1 MTDEHKKAL
10 AEGRAQGRSVK
21 QYLDALEENKPKRGR
36 KRTPESIKKRLAAIE
51 DQLASASSLKRL
63 NLLQERSD
71 LSEELERETSEDK
84 VDLSEL
90 EAEFV
95 KVAKDYGERKG
106 IAYGTWR
113 EMGVPA
119 ATLKQAG
126 ITRGSG

>member
-90 EAEFV
+90 EGEFV

-106 IAYGTWR
+106 IAYSTWR

-126 ITRGSG
+126 ITRGTG

>member
-36 KRTPESIKKRLAAIE
+36 KRTPESIKKRLATIE

-106 IAYGTWR
+106 IAYSTWR

-119 ATLKQAG
+119 PTLKQAG
-126 ITRGSG
+126 ITRGTG

>member
-1 MTDEHKKAL
+1 M
-10 AEGRAQGRSVK
+10 K

-106 IAYGTWR
+106 IAYSTWR

-126 ITRGSG
+126 ITRGAG